1 LFLPQ
6 HKGMQLRKPTHS
18 FQSKPDSMMRN
29 ILILFL
35 AFSAMQ
41 CARMTPIGD
50 LLEAPEDYQTPG
62 SATIKGTV
70 TSKLD
75 FMGLSTFKVMDA
87 DGDEIR
93 VVSNQSYKKGDV
105 VKVKG
110 HVENLA
116 SLGSTQILVFQEDS
130 PPAKE

>member
-1 LFLPQ
+1 
-6 HKGMQLRKPTHS
+6 
-18 FQSKPDSMMRN
+18 MMIRN

-41 CARMTPIGD
+41 CARVTPIGD
-50 LLEAPEDYQTPG
+50 LLEAPEDYQKPG

-116 SLGSTQILVFQEDS
+116 SLGNTQILVFQEDG

>member
-1 LFLPQ
+1 
-6 HKGMQLRKPTHS
+6 
-18 FQSKPDSMMRN
+18 MRN

-41 CARMTPIGD
+41 CARVTPVGD
-50 LLEAPEDYQTPG
+50 LLEAPEKYQKPG
-62 SATIKGTV
+62 SVTIKGTV
-70 TSKLD
+70 TSKFD

-87 DGDEIR
+87 AGDEIR

-105 VKVKG
+105 VKVRG

-116 SLGSTQILVFQEDS
+116 SLGSAQILVFQEDS